1 MRIGPILTAIIV
13 SVMVYLF
20 VMERDTLLAIAGAD
34 APEAATEAAPLED
47 ARPEVLVQAIHSTA
61 QPVDSGLVLR
71 GQTEAFRLL
80 DVKSETSG
88 QIISQPLRK
97 GLLVEEGELLCEL
110 DPGTKQAA
118 LSEAKARLAE
128 ARANRQVSSELVKKG
143 FASET
148 DLLARDAA
156 LESAQAAVVRA
167 EKDISHLR
175 ITAPF
180 SGLLE
185 SDTAEFGELMQTGA
199 VCARIIALDPI
210 KLVGFANEEQIAKL
224 NVGTPAGARLVGGQ
238 QIAGQVTFLS
248 RSADPK
254 TRTYR
259 VEITAPNPKLEVRD
273 GATAEIYISLSGE
286 TGHLLPQSALTLDDA
301 GRLGVRTIADGVA
314 GFMPVTILQ
323 DVREGVWVSGLP
335 EKVDVIVLGQE
346 YVTDGRAVI
355 ASFKE
360 DGS

>member
-34 APEAATEAAPLED
+34 MPEATVETTAAED
-47 ARPEVLVQAIHSTA
+47 ARPPVLVQAIHSTA

-71 GQTEAFRLL
+71 GRTEAFRLL
-80 DVKSETSG
+80 DVKSETFG

-110 DPGTKQAA
+110 DPGTRQAA
-118 LSEAKARLAE
+118 LSEAKAQLAE
-128 ARANRQVSSELVKKG
+128 ARANKQASSELVKKG

-148 DLLARDAA
+148 DLLSREAA
-156 LESAQAAVVRA
+156 LESAQAAVTRA
-167 EKDISHLR
+167 EKDISYLR

-199 VCARIIALDPI
+199 ICARIIALDPI
-210 KLVGFANEEQIAKL
+210 KLVGFASEAQIVKL
-224 NVGTPAGARLVGGQ
+224 NVGTPAGARLVSGQ

-248 RSADPK
+248 RSADPQ

-259 VEITAPNPKLEVRD
+259 VEITAPNPKLEIRD

-301 GRLGVRTIADGVA
+301 GRLGVRTVEGGIA

-323 DVREGVWVSGLP
+323 DVREGVWVAGLP
-335 EKVDVIVLGQE
+335 DQVDVIVVGQE
-346 YVTDGRAVI
+346 YVTQGRAVT

-360 DGS
+360 DAS